1 MTALTIVNNSRNNIV
16 KQTKSKIKI
25 KKIFLFCCIC
35 YRRRDTFIVGQN
47 ICKQIEPKGKYFITD
62 RMIEREIDVKC
73 MMINTNNKQLRI
85 TQGLTKNE
93 NEKKKRDDK

>member
-1 MTALTIVNNSRNNIV
+1 
-16 KQTKSKIKI
+16 
-25 KKIFLFCCIC
+25 
-35 YRRRDTFIVGQN
+35 
-47 ICKQIEPKGKYFITD
+47 
-62 RMIEREIDVKC
+62 MIEREIDVKC